1 MPNRKAKD
9 RKRRRRDLNETLSVN
24 GRTAKQYKKRKLR
37 KELKNKH
44 RGNIYG
50 I

>member
-9 RKRRRRDLNETLSVN
+9 RKQKRKKQNTWLLIN
-24 GRTAKQYKKRKLR
+24 GRTAKQYKKK
-37 KELKNKH
+37 KLKNEGQK